1 MPITE
6 QDNLNQLKVIK
17 TSYDMYEKTKKD
29 TVKRMKTA
37 VDENGNKKY
46 PQDAIDAEVQLIEQM
61 QEEPV
66 LLVSIKCLVET
77 LMN

>member
-37 VDENGNKKY
+37 
-46 PQDAIDAEVQLIEQM
+46 
-61 QEEPV
+61 
-66 LLVSIKCLVET
+66 
-77 LMN
+77 